1 MTFADLRLS
10 DFLDAVAAK
19 QPTPGGGAVAS
30 VVAALAA
37 ALGRMV
43 VNYSAGKKS
52 LLAHDA
58 LHQGAL
64 RSLQEL
70 GARALELAEEDAA
83 AYGRLNAL
91 WKLEKNDPKRIAEFG
106 AAVEQAIAAPH
117 AVLHACMET
126 LRLLQRLC
134 GATSRS
140 LASDLAMAAIL
151 AEAGARSAAWNVRIN
166 LPLLEDE
173 SVKQM
178 FEQTLEQTLGDA
190 GNIAREIELA
200 CMRQTKP
207 SH

>member
-1 MTFADLRLS
+1 MTFADLRLA
-10 DFLDAVAAK
+10 DFLDAVAEK

-43 VNYSAGKKS
+43 IHYSIGKKALS
-52 LLAHDA
+52 AHDD
-58 LHQGAL
+58 LHHESLG
-64 RSLQEL
+64 RLQEL
-70 GARALELAEEDAA
+70 GERALRLAQEDAA

-91 WKLEKNDPKRIAEFG
+91 WKLDKSDPRRMAEFG

-134 GATSRS
+134 GTTSPS

-166 LPLLEDE
+166 LPLLDDE
-173 SVKQM
+173 SVRLV
-178 FEQTLEQTLGDA
+178 FGQTLEQTLGDA
-190 GNIAREIELA
+190 GDIAREIEVA
-200 CMRQTKP
+200 CARHTIGGA
-207 SH
+207 